1 MSTRK
6 QVRERL
12 AALFAENDEITTV
25 YDHAPLD
32 LRGEDRVLC
41 IYTDSTRHD
50 MISASLNN
58 AFYRFYLETFALR
71 RIDEAGAEDALDDM
85 HEEIRKIIRQNVGDS
100 TWNELSLEEE
110 SDALF
115 AQMAKEPYRVERHVL
130 TVKVTSSS

>member
-6 QVRERL
+6 EVRERL
-12 AALFAENDEITTV
+12 ATLFSASEEFTEV

-32 LRGEDRVLC
+32 LRGQDRVLC

-50 MISASLNN
+50 MISAHMNN

-71 RIDEAGAEDALDDM
+71 RIDEAGAEDALDEM
-85 HEEIRKIIRQNVGDS
+85 HEAIREIIRENVGDS

-115 AQMAKEPYRVERHVL
+115 AQLAKEPYRVERHSL
-130 TVKVTSSS
+130 TVKVTSS

>member
-12 AALFAENDEITTV
+12 ATLMAASDKFEEV
-25 YDHAPLD
+25 YDYAPLD
-32 LRGEDRVLC
+32 LRGKDRVLC
-41 IYTDSTRHD
+41 IYSDSTRHD
-50 MISASLNN
+50 MISANMNN

-71 RIDEAGAEDALDDM
+71 RIDEATAEDALDEM

-130 TVKVTSSS
+130 TVKVTSS

>member
-1 MSTRK
+1 MSSTRK

-12 AALFAENDEITTV
+12 ATLFSASDEFTEV

-32 LRGEDRVLC
+32 LRGQDRVLC
-41 IYTDSTRHD
+41 IYTDSTKHD
-50 MISASLNN
+50 MISAHLNN

-71 RIDEAGAEDALDDM
+71 RISDAGAEDALDEM
-85 HEEIRKIIRQNVGDS
+85 HEAIREIIRLNVGDS

-115 AQMAKEPYRVERHVL
+115 AQMAKEPYRVERHSL
-130 TVKVTSSS
+130 TVKVTSS

>member
-12 AALFAENDEITTV
+12 ATLFSASDEFTEV

-32 LRGEDRVLC
+32 LRGQDRVLC

-50 MISASLNN
+50 MISAHLNN

-71 RIDEAGAEDALDDM
+71 RIDEALAEDALDEM
-85 HEEIRKIIRQNVGDS
+85 HEAIREIIRENVGDS

-115 AQMAKEPYRVERHVL
+115 AQMAKEPYRVERHSL
-130 TVKVTSSS
+130 TVKVTSS

>member
-6 QVRERL
+6 EVRERL
-12 AALFAENDEITTV
+12 ATLFSASEEFTEV

-32 LRGEDRVLC
+32 LRGQDRVLC

-50 MISASLNN
+50 MISAHMNN

-71 RIDEAGAEDALDDM
+71 RIDEAGAEDALDEM
-85 HEEIRKIIRQNVGDS
+85 HEAIREIIRENVGDS

-115 AQMAKEPYRVERHVL
+115 AQMAKEPYRVERHSL
-130 TVKVTSSS
+130 TVKVTSS

>member
-12 AALFAENDEITTV
+12 ATLFSASDEFTEV

-32 LRGEDRVLC
+32 LRGQDRVLC

-50 MISASLNN
+50 MISAHMNN

-71 RIDEAGAEDALDDM
+71 RIDEAGAEDALDEM
-85 HEEIRKIIRQNVGDS
+85 HEAIREIIRENVGDS

-115 AQMAKEPYRVERHVL
+115 AQMAKEPYRVERHSL
-130 TVKVTSSS
+130 TVKVTSS